1 MTRRGNGVHAWAAA
15 WLLAMVLAAGL
26 ALPAGAQE
34 LTIWT
39 FWSEEWLRP
48 ALDAFEAAHPGVK
61 VIHEQLTWENGLD
74 KITVAIAARNGPD
87 VMELGSTW
95 MPQFMGAGALAPIDV
110 GELAE
115 DLTGLDAVTRSGQTY
130 GLPWFGT
137 ANVVYYNKELF
148 RRAGIEAVPTTWD
161 ELLEASRRIDA
172 LGPDIYGYSIKIGG
186 RFTTWQKFYPF
197 VWSNGGRTLN
207 DDWTRAEVTKP
218 PFVEALAF
226 YQELAQS
233 SLVGTQ
239 EEVRQAFYLGKVGMI
254 FDGTLNL
261 EQDAPGLE
269 YGMFLLP
276 APAGKESVVFS
287 GADYL
292 VVWSG
297 SKHQE
302 LAGELAKA
310 LVRGNLISNRLPSL
324 ISFSRSDQAELLQ
337 TFPESAI
344 FIEAMANATH
354 PPMHPAWEEIATA
367 VTEAVEGLLLGQF
380 RSPEEALAYAEAMI
394 EPLL

>member
-1 MTRRGNGVHAWAAA
+1 MGLAAA
-15 WLLAMVLAAGL
+15 LLVAPVVLAV
-26 ALPAGAQE
+26 PAAAQE

-48 ALDAFEAAHPGVK
+48 ALDAFEEAHPGVK
-61 VIHEQLTWENGLD
+61 VKHEQLTWENGLD

-87 VMELGSTW
+87 VVELGSTW
-95 MPQFMGAGALAPIDV
+95 MPQFMGAGALAPIDA
-110 GELAE
+110 GELAS
-115 DLTGLDAVTRSGQTY
+115 DLTGLDPVTKSGEVY

-137 ANVVYYNKELF
+137 ANVVYYNKDLF
-148 RRAGIEAVPTTWD
+148 ARAGIEKVPTTWD
-161 ELLEASRRIDA
+161 ELLDASRRIHA
-172 LGPDIYGYSIKIGG
+172 LDPDLYGYSIKIGG

-207 DDWTRAEVTKP
+207 DDWTQARVTEK
-218 PFVEALAF
+218 PFVDALAY
-226 YQELAQS
+226 YQELAAS

-261 EQDAPGLE
+261 EKDAPGLE
-269 YGMFLLP
+269 YGVFLLP
-276 APAGKESVVFS
+276 APAGAKSVVFS

-297 SKHQE
+297 SKQKA

-310 LVRGNLISNRLPSL
+310 LVTGNLISSHIPSL
-324 ISFSRSDQAELLQ
+324 ISFSRSDQQAHLRANPGIAL
-337 TFPESAI
+337 
-344 FIEAMANATH
+344 FIEAMAEATH
-354 PPMHPAWEEIATA
+354 PPMHPAWEEMATA

-380 RSPEEALAYAEAMI
+380 SSPQEALEYAQDAI